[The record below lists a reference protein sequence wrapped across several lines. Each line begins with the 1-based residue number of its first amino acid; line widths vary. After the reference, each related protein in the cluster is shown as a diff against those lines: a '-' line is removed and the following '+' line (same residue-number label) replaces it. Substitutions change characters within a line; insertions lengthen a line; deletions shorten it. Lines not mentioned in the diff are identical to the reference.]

1 MAFRKMLRVLYL
13 NRTVNEEVL
22 EKIRTMSSLV
32 YEVRKR
38 EATFF

>member
-13 NRTVNEEVL
+13 KRTVNEEVL